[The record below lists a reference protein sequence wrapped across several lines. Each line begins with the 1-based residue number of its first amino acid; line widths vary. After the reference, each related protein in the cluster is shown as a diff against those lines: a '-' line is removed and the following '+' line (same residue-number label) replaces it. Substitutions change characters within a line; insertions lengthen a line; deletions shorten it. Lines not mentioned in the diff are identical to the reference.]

1 MHLRSLLLAFVNN
14 LMIGPSMLI
23 LGGEPYLITV
33 VAGKN
38 VYHFLCHLLLLSSGI
53 LLGRKQSEIAA
64 DLLGLR
70 SEIAEVTVDL

>member
-1 MHLRSLLLAFVNN
+1 M
-14 LMIGPSMLI
+14 
-23 LGGEPYLITV
+23 ITV

-38 VYHFLCHLLLLSSGI
+38 VFHFLFHLLLLSSGI

-64 DLLGLR
+64 DLLGWR